1 MSAPERDGI
10 RFSTSCSRRNATR
23 AALDGSASY
32 EKKTRQGSAGDANQ
46 REATREIRGKK
57 VVSLVIVPIDTA
69 TNNIKESPI
78 DFPSH
83 TLRPRRLDRITGL

>member
-1 MSAPERDGI
+1 MAFD
-10 RFSTSCSRRNATR
+10 SRRVVPEEMRRERLSMVRPVTK
-23 AALDGSASY
+23 
-32 EKKTRQGSAGDANQ
+32 KKTRQGSAGDANQ

-57 VVSLVIVPIDTA
+57 VVSLVIVAIDTA
-69 TNNIKESPI
+69 TNHIKESPI

>member
-1 MSAPERDGI
+1 MAFD
-10 RFSTSCSRRNATR
+10 SRRVVPEEMRRERLSMVRPVTK
-23 AALDGSASY
+23 
-32 EKKTRQGSAGDANQ
+32 KKTRQGSAGDANQ